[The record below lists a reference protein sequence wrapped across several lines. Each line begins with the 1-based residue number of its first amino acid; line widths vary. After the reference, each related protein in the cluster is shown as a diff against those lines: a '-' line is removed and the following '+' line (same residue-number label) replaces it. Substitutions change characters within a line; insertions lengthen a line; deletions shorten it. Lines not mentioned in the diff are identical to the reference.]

1 MRMKVQNRSLKFVG
15 LGVVI
20 FLLIIFLTTGLGE
33 RTLHVVQRP
42 LVGAGTWISQRVFFL
57 RGGQLSPEEVAKLQ
71 DRVLSLAID
80 RVKFDELT
88 RQNKDLKDTL
98 KFVER
103 QDLRLV
109 TASIIARSNTTQTS
123 TFSIDRGEQ
132 DGVQVGDPVIVKDGV
147 LVGKVVSVTP
157 KSATVH
163 SLADPSVG
171 TAVSLLNQSQTI
183 GVAEGIAGNLLRLKF
198 IPQQTSIQVND
209 LVISSGL
216 ETGVPAGLFIG
227 LVNDV
232 RPEQNAPFLE
242 AVIQPLVDIR
252 QYTIVHVLMRQSL

>member
-1 MRMKVQNRSLKFVG
+1 MRIKVQNRLFKKIGF
-15 LGVVI
+15 GVVL
-20 FLLIIFLTTGLGE
+20 FLLIVFLTTGVGE
-33 RTLHVVQRP
+33 RALHLFQRP
-42 LVGAGTWISQRVFFL
+42 LVFAGTWISQRFSSV
-57 RGGQLSPEEVAKLQ
+57 RGSQLTAREISALQQQVLDLAVDRVRFDQLSRE
-71 DRVLSLAID
+71 
-80 RVKFDELT
+80 
-88 RQNKDLKDTL
+88 NKDLKDTL
-98 KFVER
+98 KFVDR

-123 TFSIDRGEQ
+123 TFSIDRGQQ

-157 KSATVH
+157 KSSTIH
-163 SLADPSVG
+163 SLSDPTVG

-198 IPQQTSIQVND
+198 IPQQTAIGVND
-209 LVISSGL
+209 LVITSGL
-216 ETGVPAGLFIG
+216 ETGIPAGLFIG